1 MYSRALPWPRYSC
14 LSEYDEE
21 MRHYQVRHKSVHCT
35 DMAPKTAPIAELF
48 LRVLGIGLENRL
60 CFLPKPSPVFLRKHS
75 FIHFFFCLLT
85 NPSGYA
91 IIPINQLVQ
100 LVFKERS
107 TVWHEKRLSG
117 TSQTQLPL
125 WTNAL
130 LPGCEDGWVL
140 CCAPG
145 LLRKPLAISCPGV
158 GSPARAFLFSARNKK
173 ERGNFYV

>member
-1 MYSRALPWPRYSC
+1 MSQNRNSSVWVLPY
-14 LSEYDEE
+14 
-21 MRHYQVRHKSVHCT
+21 
-35 DMAPKTAPIAELF
+35 
-48 LRVLGIGLENRL
+48 GG
-60 CFLPKPSPVFLRKHS
+60 VFLRKPNKTLPES
-75 FIHFFFCLLT
+75 SRSRKCRKGIGIIFGSLLT
-85 NPSGYA
+85 NSSVSA

-173 ERGNFYV
+173 ERGTCSSLRFLQKAPPAAGSPQSTAVPPE